1 MSVYDRLAG
10 QIEAYAAKQ
19 LPEARDVSVEGLDRI
34 VGGASRETYRF
45 RLRYALSGESV
56 DRGVILRRDPP
67 GSVIETDRRN
77 EFNAYRAFAG
87 VPEVPVPEV
96 FWLEEDGAWLDFPF
110 FMLEEVAGFEA
121 SPAAISQPPYTE
133 HREEFGRRKWE
144 ILGRIAAADPAA
156 IGLTECMPVPAL
168 EGCWQR
174 ELDYWEGVIDADE
187 LSPWPIAR
195 AAIRRLRRDPPPP
208 AQKLSVV
215 HGDYRTGNFL
225 YDRSGG
231 IHAILDWEMVHLG
244 DPLEDLGW
252 TFNPLWDFAGNGYM
266 GSLLDREEAIR
277 VWEHS
282 SGLLADRDALQWW
295 ELFNTVKGQ
304 AIWVSS
310 AHEFIAGQNHDPIMG
325 MAGLGMAN
333 KQDRALLEIMGK
345 LA

>member
-1 MSVYDRLAG
+1 MAK
-10 QIEAYAAKQ
+10 QIEAYAAHR
-19 LPEARDVSVEGLDRI
+19 LTEARDVSVEGLDRI

-45 RLRYALSGESV
+45 RLRYASGGESV

-87 VPEVPVPEV
+87 VPDVPVPEV
-96 FWLEEDGAWLDFPF
+96 FWLEEEGTWLDYPF
-110 FMLEEVAGFEA
+110 FMLEEIAGFES
-121 SPAAISQPPYTE
+121 SPAAIGQPPYAE
-133 HREEFGRRKWE
+133 RREQLGHRKWE

-156 IGLTECMPVPAL
+156 IGLTGCMQAPAP
-168 EGCWQR
+168 EDCWRR

-195 AAIRRLRRDPPPP
+195 AAIRRLRRSPPPP

-215 HGDYRTGNFL
+215 HGDFRTGNFL
-225 YDRSGG
+225 YDGQGG

-266 GSLLDREEAIR
+266 GSLLARDEAIR
-277 VWEHS
+277 TWERS
-282 SGLLADRDALQWW
+282 SGLCADPDALGWW
-295 ELFNTVKGQ
+295 ELFNAVKGQ

-310 AHEFIAGQNHDPIMG
+310 AREFIDGKNHDPIMG

-345 LA
+345 PT

>member
-1 MSVYDRLAG
+1 MSAYEALARR
-10 QIEAYAAKQ
+10 IEAYAAKRM
-19 LPEARDVSVEGLDRI
+19 PDARDLGVGDIDRI

-45 RLRYALSGESV
+45 RLRYSLDGEDI

-77 EFNAYRAFAG
+77 EFAAYRAFAD
-87 VPEVPVPEV
+87 VPGVPVPEV
-96 FWLEEDGAWLDFPF
+96 FWLEEDGAWLEYPF

-121 SPAAISQPPYTE
+121 SPAAISEPPYAQ
-133 HREEFGRRKWE
+133 HREAYGRRKWE

-156 IGLTECMPVPAL
+156 IGLAESMDAPAPDA
-168 EGCWQR
+168 CWKR

-195 AAIRRLRRDPPPP
+195 AAIRRLRRNPPPP
-208 AQKLSVV
+208 AQKIATV

-225 YDRSGG
+225 YDAEGG
-231 IHAILDWEMVHLG
+231 IRAILDWEMVHLG

-252 TFNPLWDFAGNGYM
+252 TFNGLWDFAGNGYA
-266 GSLLDREEAIR
+266 GSLLDRDEAIR
-277 VWEHS
+277 IWEES
-282 SGLLADRDALQWW
+282 SGLRADPEALRWW
-295 ELFNTVKGQ
+295 EIFNAVKGQ

-310 AHEFIAGQNHDPIMG
+310 AREFLAGNNHDPIMG

-333 KQDRALLEIMGK
+333 KQDRVLLEKLEK